1 MSAGTL
7 NVRSNLKDE
16 SVSHQAIEEW
26 KDCMGSILDAI
37 TSEDQT
43 PWTGAQR
50 EQLVHL
56 VHLVAQARKLLVL
69 SSHEWWVSS
78 IHRKHAVWKKENIN
92 KQY

>member
-1 MSAGTL
+1 MKWSPPQPIQTPRIIIFLHSRQANM

-56 VHLVAQARKLLVL
+56 VHLVAQARKLLVP
-69 SSHEWWVSS
+69 SSHE
-78 IHRKHAVWKKENIN
+78 
-92 KQY
+92 